1 METTDDILGEEKP
14 IKVTDSLSTAA
25 DVTQTVVIDSLKGDS
40 SDEDR
45 NALVGETVI
54 GGLLFP
60 PFMLICPF

>member
-1 METTDDILGEEKP
+1 METTDDTLGEEKHTR
-14 IKVTDSLSTAA
+14 VADSPSTAA

-45 NALVGETVI
+45 NALAGETVI

-60 PFMLICPF
+60 PSMLICPF

>member
-1 METTDDILGEEKP
+1 METTDDTLGEEKHTQV
-14 IKVTDSLSTAA
+14 IDSLSTAA
-25 DVTQTVVIDSLKGDS
+25 DVTQKEVIDSLKGDT

-45 NALVGETVI
+45 NALAGETVI